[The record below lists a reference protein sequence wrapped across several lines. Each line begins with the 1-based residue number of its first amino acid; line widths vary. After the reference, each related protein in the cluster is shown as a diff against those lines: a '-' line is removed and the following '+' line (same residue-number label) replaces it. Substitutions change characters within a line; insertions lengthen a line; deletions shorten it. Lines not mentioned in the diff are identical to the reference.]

1 MTGKAVLPEGRNG
14 TEDAVAALGQNAA
27 ELIAGGLGAVIQADD
42 DLIAAVRGTKRQG
55 AVDMGLLGFQKGKA
69 GGELE
74 RYTGGGDAGGFDT
87 EHKDYL
93 P

>member
-1 MTGKAVLPEGRNG
+1 MPGKAVLSEGRNG
-14 TEDAVAALGQNAA
+14 PENAVAALGQNTA
-27 ELIAGGLGAVIQADD
+27 EFIAGGVNTAIQADD
-42 DLIAAVRGTKRQG
+42 DLVAAVRSTKLQG
-55 AVDMGLLGFQKGKA
+55 AVDMGLLGLQNDKA

-87 EHKDYL
+87 EHKNDL